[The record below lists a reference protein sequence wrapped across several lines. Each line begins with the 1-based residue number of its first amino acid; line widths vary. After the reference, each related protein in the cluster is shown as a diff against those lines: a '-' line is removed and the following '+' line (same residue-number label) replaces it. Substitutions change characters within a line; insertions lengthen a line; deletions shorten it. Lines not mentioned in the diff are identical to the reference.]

1 MALLHNRTRE
11 KIHAV
16 KDRVS
21 GLEMGQQNL
30 EELMRQQK
38 TMVKQL
44 NESLVALEMTVVET
58 KEALSCAQTWVVL
71 VLLILAGYAVYKA
84 VKTWSRVHEIHLQ
97 ETQLKQLQQQV
108 ETLNLLIVKMV
119 VKKEEESVDLNL
131 CSCEEKPS
139 LKKKRRSKKN

>member
-30 EELMRQQK
+30 EELARQQK
-38 TMVKQL
+38 TMIKQL
-44 NESLVALEMTVVET
+44 NESLVALEMTVMET
-58 KEALSCAQTWVVL
+58 KEALSCAQAWVVL
-71 VLLILAGYAVYKA
+71 VLLILAGYAFYKA
-84 VKTWSRVHEIHLQ
+84 VKTWSHVHEIHLQ

-108 ETLNLLIVKMV
+108 EALNLLVVKMV
-119 VKKEEESVDLNL
+119 VKKEEESMSLNL
-131 CSCEEKPS
+131 LSCEEKPS

>member
-38 TMVKQL
+38 TMIKQL

-71 VLLILAGYAVYKA
+71 VLLILAGYALYKA
-84 VKTWSRVHEIHLQ
+84 VKTWSRFHEIHLQ

>member
-71 VLLILAGYAVYKA
+71 VLLILAGYAFYKA
-84 VKTWSRVHEIHLQ
+84 VKTWNRVHEIHLQ

>member
-38 TMVKQL
+38 TMIKQL

-71 VLLILAGYAVYKA
+71 VLLILA
-84 VKTWSRVHEIHLQ
+84 
-97 ETQLKQLQQQV
+97 ETTPTASGNFELTYC
-108 ETLNLLIVKMV
+108 E
-119 VKKEEESVDLNL
+119 DG
-131 CSCEEKPS
+131 CEEG
-139 LKKKRRSKKN
+139 RRIGGFELMFL

>member
-38 TMVKQL
+38 TMIKQL

-71 VLLILAGYAVYKA
+71 VLLILAG
-84 VKTWSRVHEIHLQ
+84 
-97 ETQLKQLQQQV
+97 
-108 ETLNLLIVKMV
+108 
-119 VKKEEESVDLNL
+119 
-131 CSCEEKPS
+131 
-139 LKKKRRSKKN
+139 

>member
-71 VLLILAGYAVYKA
+71 VLLILAGYAFYKA
-84 VKTWSRVHEIHLQ
+84 VKTWSRVDEINLQ
-97 ETQLKQLQQQV
+97 ETQLKQLPQQV

>member
-38 TMVKQL
+38 TMIKQL

-71 VLLILAGYAVYKA
+71 VLLILAGYAFYKA

>member
-38 TMVKQL
+38 TMIKQL

-71 VLLILAGYAVYKA
+71 VLLILAGYAFYKA
-84 VKTWSRVHEIHLQ
+84 VNTWSRVHEIHLQ

-108 ETLNLLIVKMV
+108 EALNLLIVKMI

-131 CSCEEKPS
+131 SSCEEKPS